1 MGPRIQF
8 DFSSFDRRTLI
19 IIIGG
24 VLVIVGVVVGLV
36 IFFGGGEEGE
46 QPVAETTP
54 VVTRTLTPTLPTSP
68 TPSQP
73 GPPTDTPTPA
83 ATATLEPYQYTVQA
97 GDTLY
102 YIIQLFGY
110 RELVVVPEILSL
122 NDMAN
127 EADLYA
133 GQVLLIPRQTPTP
146 GPTPTLHPTTLPQ
159 TTEVAGGGE
168 GESEGEGEET
178 GTLPAPAAPEASG
191 DYSGCGP
198 DNRCVSPDGQYWIH
212 EIVEGDTVAGLAW
225 AYYSRVDAILQANDL
240 DPDPILSIGD
250 PIYVPILITSTPTL
264 TPTGGPDSTATP
276 TPTPG
281 PPSLL
286 APTDDSTIPR
296 NQRVVLQWAAVQP
309 LSGDQ
314 YYLVIVQNTATEEE
328 FRATTRSNAYRL
340 PDDLQPGPGHSIEYE
355 WRIAIISSSNPN
367 APPVGGQSR
376 AWTFTWGS

>member
-36 IFFGGGEEGE
+36 ILFGGGEEGE

-54 VVTRTLTPTLPTSP
+54 VATRTLTPTLPMSP

-133 GQVLLIPRQTPTP
+133 GQILLIPRQTPTP
-146 GPTPTLHPTTLPQ
+146 GPTSTLHPTTLPQ

-168 GESEGEGEET
+168 GEEMV
-178 GTLPAPAAPEASG
+178 TLPAPAAPGASG

-340 PDDLQPGPGHSIEYE
+340 PSDLQPGPGHSIEYQ
-355 WRIAIISSSNPN
+355 WRVAIISGSNPN